1 MFNKFLSSSSSCGLD
16 TFLALLGITRPPTHA
31 SHLTRILILFHQAS
45 DSSSSI
51 IIRAFE
57 NWRNEMKILQETALT
72 YDDVLLVPQY
82 SGVDSR
88 RILSTKSPLT
98 KKIFLQSPIVS
109 ANMDVVTE
117 SEMAIAMAREGG
129 IGIIHRFMTIAE
141 QTRQIEKVKKAES
154 FIVDKPL
161 TMNESQTV
169 GDVRRIVE
177 ETDTGGILI
186 VDKNDKLIG
195 IVTTR
200 DLLFE
205 DDDNKLVTEIMT
217 RDVHSAPPDTNLKDA
232 ERLLHEYR
240 IEKLPL
246 KDKEGKVAGLITLK
260 DIMKITKFPKATK
273 DSKGRLAVGAAVGVR
288 DKELRRVEAALN
300 AGADCIV
307 VDIAHGDSHLEIEM
321 IKNIRKHFP
330 DAQVIGGNVA
340 TADGTKR
347 LIDAGV
353 DCVKV
358 GVGPGSICITRQV
371 AGSGV
376 PQLTAI
382 IESAKAAKEYNIP
395 IIADGGIRFP
405 GDVAKAIAA
414 GASTVMIGSMLA
426 GTDESPGMMM
436 TRRGH
441 KYKASR
447 GMASLT
453 ANIERNKREGNDLT
467 KEEIEDYVAEGVEAA
482 VPYRGK
488 VREVLTQLVGGLQ
501 SGMSYSGAHSIQEFQ
516 EKAIFMRMTGAGL
529 KESGPHDVE
538 VLG

>member
-1 MFNKFLSSSSSCGLD
+1 
-16 TFLALLGITRPPTHA
+16 
-31 SHLTRILILFHQAS
+31 
-45 DSSSSI
+45 
-51 IIRAFE
+51 
-57 NWRNEMKILQETALT
+57 MKILPDVALT

-82 SGVDSR
+82 SEVDSR
-88 RILSTKSPLT
+88 RILSTKSWLT
-98 KKIFLQSPIVS
+98 KKIALHSPIVS

-117 SEMAIAMAREGG
+117 SDMAITMAREGG

-141 QTRQIEKVKKAES
+141 QARQIERVKKAES
-154 FIVDKPL
+154 FVVDNPITMTESHTIGDVKRIVD
-161 TMNESQTV
+161 
-169 GDVRRIVE
+169 
-177 ETDTGGILI
+177 ETGTGGILI
-186 VDKNDKLIG
+186 VDKDQKLIG
-195 IVTTR
+195 IVSTR

-205 DDDNKLVTEIMT
+205 GDDEKLVTEIMT
-217 RDVHSAPPDTNLKDA
+217 RDVHSAAPDTSLKDA

-246 KDKEGKVAGLITLK
+246 VNGDSRVVGLITLK
-260 DIMKITKFPKATK
+260 DIMKITQYPKATK
-273 DSKGRLAVGAAVGVR
+273 DAKGRLAVGAAVGVR
-288 DKELRRVEAALN
+288 DKEMRRVEAALQ

-307 VDIAHGDSHLEIEM
+307 VDIAHGDSHMEIEM
-321 IKNIRKHFP
+321 IENISKHFP
-330 DAQVIGGNVA
+330 EAQIIGGNVA
-340 TADGTKR
+340 SADGTKR

-358 GVGPGSICITRQV
+358 GVGPGSICVTRQV

-376 PQLTAI
+376 PQLSAI
-382 IESAKAAKEYNIP
+382 IECSEAARPSGIP
-395 IIADGGIRFP
+395 IIADGGIRHP

-414 GASTVMIGSMLA
+414 GAQTVMIGSMLA
-426 GTDESPGMMM
+426 GTDESPGLVM

-441 KYKASR
+441 RYKASR

-467 KEEIEDYVAEGVEAA
+467 REEVEDYVAEGVEAA

-488 VREVLTQLVGGLQ
+488 AREVLTQLVGGLQ
-501 SGMSYSGAHSIQEFQ
+501 SGMSYSGAHTIEEFQ
-516 EKAIFMRMTGAGL
+516 QKAIFVRMTGAGL

>member
-1 MFNKFLSSSSSCGLD
+1 
-16 TFLALLGITRPPTHA
+16 
-31 SHLTRILILFHQAS
+31 
-45 DSSSSI
+45 
-51 IIRAFE
+51 
-57 NWRNEMKILQETALT
+57 MKILPETALT

-82 SGVDSR
+82 SNVDSR
-88 RILSTKSPLT
+88 RVLSTKSPLT
-98 KKIFLQSPIVS
+98 QKIFLHAPIVS

-117 SEMAIAMAREGG
+117 SEMAITMAREGG

-141 QTRQIEKVKKAES
+141 QTRQIERVKKAES
-154 FIVDKPL
+154 FVVENPL
-161 TMNESQTV
+161 TMSDQATIGEV
-169 GDVRRIVE
+169 KRVVE

-186 VDKNDKLIG
+186 VDKHEKLVG
-195 IVTTR
+195 IITTR

-205 DDDNKLVTEIMT
+205 EDDTKPVTAIMT
-217 RDVHSAPPDTNLKDA
+217 RSVRSAPTDTTLKDA
-232 ERLLHEYR
+232 ERLLHEHR
-240 IEKLPL
+240 VEKLPL
-246 KDKEGKVAGLITLK
+246 VDANGKVTGLVTLK

-288 DKELRRVEAALN
+288 DKEMRRVEAALQ

-307 VDIAHGDSHLEIEM
+307 VDIAHGDSQLELDM
-321 IKNIRKHFP
+321 LKNIRKHFP
-330 DAQVIGGNVA
+330 EAQIIGGNVA

-353 DCVKV
+353 DSVKV

-382 IESAKAAKEYNIP
+382 IECAKAAADSKTP

-414 GASTVMIGSMLA
+414 GAQTVMIGSMLA
-426 GTDESPGMMM
+426 GTDESPGMIM

-441 KYKASR
+441 RYKASR
-447 GMASLT
+447 GMASLA

-467 KEEIEDYVAEGVEAA
+467 REEVEDYVAEGVEAA

-488 VREVLTQLVGGLQ
+488 AREVLNQLVGGLQ
-501 SGMSYSGAHSIQEFQ
+501 SGMSYSGARGIEEFQ
-516 EKAIFMRMTGAGL
+516 QKAIFTRMTGAGL

>member
-1 MFNKFLSSSSSCGLD
+1 
-16 TFLALLGITRPPTHA
+16 
-31 SHLTRILILFHQAS
+31 
-45 DSSSSI
+45 
-51 IIRAFE
+51 
-57 NWRNEMKILQETALT
+57 MKILPDVALT

-82 SGVDSR
+82 SNVDSR
-88 RILSTKSPLT
+88 RILSTKTRLT
-98 KKIFLQSPIVS
+98 KKIELQIPIVS

-117 SEMAIAMAREGG
+117 SEMAITMAREGG
-129 IGIIHRFMTIAE
+129 IGMIHRFMTIAE
-141 QTRQIEKVKKAES
+141 QARQIARVKKAES
-154 FIVDKPL
+154 FVVDNPI
-161 TMNESQTV
+161 TMTESHTV
-169 GDVRRIVE
+169 GDVKRVVE
-177 ETDTGGILI
+177 ETGTGGILI
-186 VDKNDKLIG
+186 VDKNQRLIG
-195 IVTTR
+195 IISTR

-205 DDDNKLVTEIMT
+205 DNESKPVTEIMT
-217 RDVHSAPPDTNLKDA
+217 REVHTAAPGTTLKEA

-240 IEKLPL
+240 VEKLPL
-246 KDKEGKVAGLITLK
+246 VNKDGKIAGLVTLK
-260 DIMKITKFPKATK
+260 DIMKITQFPKATK

-288 DKELRRVEAALN
+288 DKEMRRVESALH

-321 IKNIRKHFP
+321 IRNIRKYFP
-330 DAQVIGGNVA
+330 ETQIIGGNVA

-353 DCVKV
+353 DAVKV

-371 AGSGV
+371 AGHGV

-382 IESAKAAKEYNIP
+382 IECAEAARLAGVP
-395 IIADGGIRFP
+395 VIADGGIRHP
-405 GDVAKAIAA
+405 GDVAKALAA
-414 GASTVMIGSMLA
+414 GAQTVMIGSLLA
-426 GTDESPGMMM
+426 GTDESPGMIM

-447 GMASLT
+447 GMASLE

-467 KEEIEDYVAEGVEAA
+467 QEEIEDYVAEGVEAA

-488 VREVLTQLVGGLQ
+488 AREVLTQLVGGLQ
-501 SGMSYSGAHSIQEFQ
+501 SGMSYSGAHSIEELQQ
-516 EKAIFMRMTGAGL
+516 KAIFVRMTGAGL